1 MPNSTRVYEEE
12 TRNINIT
19 VLVYTSRS
27 LRVFQSGI
35 IMINFSVFL
44 LDRDVEF
51 KAYGRDRRYNIGG
64 MEVRGFT
71 VPW

>member
-64 MEVRGFT
+64 MDVRGFT